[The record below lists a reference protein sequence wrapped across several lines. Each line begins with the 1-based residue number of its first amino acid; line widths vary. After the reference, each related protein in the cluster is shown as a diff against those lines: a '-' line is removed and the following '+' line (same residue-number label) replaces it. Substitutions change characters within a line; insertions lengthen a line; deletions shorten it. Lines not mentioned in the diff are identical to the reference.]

1 MSMLGLKPE
10 RFHLL
15 LETVSQSVARC
26 GKQLI
31 ADNSGALY
39 WPGEATLLVA
49 DLHLEKG
56 SAHAERGSFL
66 PPYDTRQTLMRLAEV
81 IDRYEPARV
90 IALGDS
96 VHDVSAAR
104 RM

>member
-1 MSMLGLKPE
+1 MLGLKPE

-15 LETVSQSVARC
+15 LETVSQSVALC

-90 IALGDS
+90 IALGD
-96 VHDVSAAR
+96 
-104 RM
+104 

>member
-1 MSMLGLKPE
+1 MLELKPE

-15 LETVSQSVARC
+15 LETVSQPMAVC
-26 GKQLI
+26 GKQFI

-39 WPGEATLLVA
+39 WPGERTLLVA

-56 SAHAERGSFL
+56 SAYAERGNSML
-66 PPYDTRQTLMRLAEV
+66 PPYDTRQTLTRLAEV

-96 VHDVSAAR
+96 VHDVG
-104 RM
+104 

>member
-1 MSMLGLKPE
+1 MLELKPE

-15 LETVSQSVARC
+15 LETTSQPLALC

-39 WPGEATLLVA
+39 WPGERTLLVA

-56 SAHAERGSFL
+56 SAHARAA
-66 PPYDTRQTLMRLAEV
+66 PCCRPT
-81 IDRYEPARV
+81 IPARP
-90 IALGDS
+90 
-96 VHDVSAAR
+96 
-104 RM
+104 